1 MLIEFNVKN
10 FRSFWETQVLKMTA
24 GPTKDL
30 LEKNSFEA
38 PLKGLPRLLRSAVM
52 YGPNGA
58 GKSNLIAALDFMQQF
73 VLTSSKERQEG
84 DPIDRKPFLL
94 HSDGSSMAS
103 ELEIFF
109 IHHGI
114 RYQYGFAC
122 TETRVIHEW
131 LLTYPGNRAQ
141 RWFERSFN
149 PETNEE
155 DWYFGSK
162 FTGSKKTWQDN
173 TRSNA
178 LFLSTA
184 VQLNSEQL
192 QPVFA
197 WFKELVII
205 RHGQRIDPSFTATSC
220 QEKETKKSILK
231 FMKDADINI
240 DGIDIEEKHISAE
253 ELDLPADM
261 SIDMQNIIKK
271 NLDGQT
277 FRRVKL
283 NHHMSDSDKSISFPL
298 EEESDG
304 TQKLFAYAAPW
315 LDVLNSGRVLVIDEL
330 DNSFHPHMVRFLL
343 NLIHSSDSNKS
354 NGQLIFSTHDTSIL
368 DQKILR
374 RDQVWFL
381 EKNRGNASELYSLAD
396 FRPRKGEAL
405 ERGYLQGRY
414 GALPYIGEV
423 KF

>member
-10 FRSFWETQVLKMTA
+10 YRSLWENQTLNMTA

-30 LEKNSFEA
+30 QEENSFEA
-38 PLKGLPRLLRSAVM
+38 PLGGLPRLLRSAVI
-52 YGPNGA
+52 YGSNGA
-58 GKSNLIAALDFMQQF
+58 GKSNLIAAVDFMQRF
-73 VLTSSKERQEG
+73 VLASSKERQEG
-84 DPIDRKPFLL
+84 EPIEREPFRL
-94 HSDGSSMAS
+94 HTEGPSLPS
-103 ELEIFF
+103 EFEVFF
-109 IHHGI
+109 IQDGI

-122 TETRVIHEW
+122 TKSRVTHEW
-131 LLTYPGNRAQ
+131 LFAYPGNRPQ

-149 PETNEE
+149 PETEKE

-162 FTGSKKTWQDN
+162 FIGPKKTWEDN

-192 QPVFA
+192 KPVFL
-197 WFKELVII
+197 WFKSLVVI
-205 RHGQRIDPSFTATSC
+205 RHGQMLDPSFTIDSC
-220 QEKETKKSILK
+220 QNDKDKEEIMK

-240 DGIDIEEKHISAE
+240 TGIDVEERKISE
-253 ELDLPADM
+253 EEVKFPDGMPQDLK
-261 SIDMQNIIKK
+261 NLIKK
-271 NLDGQT
+271 DLLGKTIKSVRLKHQMG
-277 FRRVKL
+277 
-283 NHHMSDSDKSISFPL
+283 HSDDSAYFQL

-315 LDVLNSGRVLVIDEL
+315 LDLLNSGRVLFVDEL
-330 DNSFHPHMVRFLL
+330 NNSFHPHMVRFLL
-343 NLIHSSDSNKS
+343 KLVQSSNSNKA
-354 NGQLIFSTHDTSIL
+354 NGQLIFSTHDTTIL
-368 DQKILR
+368 DQRFLR
-374 RDQVWFL
+374 RDQVWFI
-381 EKNRGNASELYSLAD
+381 EKDNNNSSQLYSLSD

-405 ERGYLQGRY
+405 EKGYLQGRY